1 MRDRTWEVARASTQA
16 AETALDD
23 HKLGC
28 TACATPRKQ
37 MCPTGRGLLNHL
49 WDCQRAQNDAWHN
62 RGAAA
67 DQPALFA
74 EEAADDDRG

>member
-1 MRDRTWEVARASTQA
+1 MARSRTWDAARAATLA
-16 AETALDD
+16 AEAALDD
-23 HKLGC
+23 HKGNC
-28 TACATPRKQ
+28 WRCATPRQQ

-62 RGAAA
+62 RSTPA

-74 EEAADDDRG
+74 EGDSHA